1 MRIKHHISI
10 IALLLATTFATAQE
24 QQGNAI
30 IQIFSN
36 FHTGMYNYNNERG
49 FELERSYLGYQYKI
63 NNSLSVKAVMDI
75 GSPNATS
82 NDYDRLAYI
91 KYAQVTWKT
100 SNFVFQ
106 GGLIPNLL
114 FNLQEKFWGYRY
126 VMQSFQGEYKFGSSA
141 DLGISASYK
150 ITNWLSADAI
160 IANGEGYKKLQ
171 RQDGLLYGMGIT
183 INPIK
188 SLTFRVYTSLNE
200 GVGNEANT
208 QNLALFAGYKCK
220 WFSIGAESNYVKG
233 LKHIPGHNMV
243 GTSVYSTVRTCD
255 INEIFIRY
263 DNLGP
268 MHTHTYSDEDEKSIT
283 IGTQF
288 KIGNHIL
295 IAPNFRI
302 IDFQDGNEPN
312 KYMAYINCSFN
323 L

>member
-10 IALLLATTFATAQE
+10 IALLLAASFATAQE

-36 FHTGMYNYNNERG
+36 FHTGLYNYNNERG
-49 FELERSYLGYQYKI
+49 FKLERSYLGYQYKI

-82 NDYDRLAYI
+82 DDYNRLAYI

-100 SNFVFQ
+100 GNLIFQ

-114 FNLQEKFWGYRY
+114 FNMQEKFWGYRY

-171 RQDGLLYGMGIT
+171 RQDGLLYGMGVT

-188 SLTFRVYTSLNE
+188 NLTLRVYTSLNE

-208 QNLALFAGYKCK
+208 RNLALFAGYKGE
-220 WFSIGAESNYVKG
+220 WLSIGAESNYVKG
-233 LKHIPGHNMV
+233 LKHIGAHDMQ
-243 GTSVYSTVRTCD
+243 GTSIYATVKTCD
-255 INEIFIRY
+255 INEIFVRY
-263 DNLGP
+263 DNLSP
-268 MHTHTYSDEDEKSIT
+268 MYDHTYSDEDEISIT

-288 KIGNHIL
+288 KIENHIL

-302 IDFQDGNEPN
+302 INFNDANDPN
-312 KYMAYINCSFN
+312 KYMVYINCSFN

>member
-1 MRIKHHISI
+1 M
-10 IALLLATTFATAQE
+10 LATTFATAQE

-30 IQIFSN
+30 VQIFSN
-36 FHTGMYNYNNERG
+36 FHTGLYNYNNERG

-63 NNSLSVKAVMDI
+63 NNILSVKAVMDI

-82 NDYDRLAYI
+82 DDYNRLAYI

-100 SNFVFQ
+100 GNFVFQ

-114 FNLQEKFWGYRY
+114 FNMQEKFWGYRY

-141 DLGISASYK
+141 DLGISASYR

-171 RQDGLLYGMGIT
+171 QQDGLLYGMGIT

-188 SLTFRVYTSLNE
+188 NLTLRVYTSLNE
-200 GVGNEANT
+200 GVGDEVNT
-208 QNLALFAGYKCK
+208 QNLALFAGYKSN
-220 WFSIGAESNYVKG
+220 WFSIGAESNNVKG
-233 LKHIPGHNMV
+233 LKHISWHNMV
-243 GTSVYSTVRTCD
+243 GTSVYATVKTCD
-255 INEIFIRY
+255 INEIFVRY
-263 DNLGP
+263 DYLTN
-268 MHTHTYSDEDEKSIT
+268 MHTHTYSDEDERTIT

-288 KIGNHIL
+288 KIENHIL

-302 IDFQDGNEPN
+302 INFQDGDEPN

>member
-30 IQIFSN
+30 VQIFSN
-36 FHTGMYNYNNERG
+36 FHTGLYNYNNERG

-63 NNSLSVKAVMDI
+63 NNILSVKAVMDI

-82 NDYDRLAYI
+82 DDYNRLAYI

-100 SNFVFQ
+100 GNFVFQ

-114 FNLQEKFWGYRY
+114 FNMQEKFWGYRY
-126 VMQSFQGEYKFGSSA
+126 VMQSFQGKYKFGSSA
-141 DLGISASYK
+141 DLGISASYR

-171 RQDGLLYGMGIT
+171 QQDGLLYGMGIT

-188 SLTFRVYTSLNE
+188 NLTLRVYTSLNE
-200 GVGNEANT
+200 GVGDEVNT
-208 QNLALFAGYKCK
+208 QNLALFAGYKSK
-220 WFSIGAESNYVKG
+220 WFSIGAESNNVKG
-233 LKHIPGHNMV
+233 LKHISWHNMV
-243 GTSVYSTVRTCD
+243 GTSVYATVKTCD
-255 INEIFIRY
+255 INEIFVRY
-263 DNLGP
+263 DYLTN
-268 MHTHTYSDEDEKSIT
+268 MHTHTYSDEDERTIT

-288 KIGNHIL
+288 KIENHIL

-302 IDFQDGNEPN
+302 INFQDGDEPN

>member
-1 MRIKHHISI
+1 MKIKHHISI
-10 IALLLATTFATAQE
+10 IALLLATTIASAQE

-30 IQIFSN
+30 VQIFGN
-36 FHTGMYNYNNERG
+36 FHTGLYNYNNDRG

-63 NNSLSVKAVMDI
+63 SNSLSVKAVMDI

-82 NDYDRLAYI
+82 DDYNRLAYI

-100 SNFVFQ
+100 GNFVFQ
-106 GGLIPNLL
+106 GGLISNLL
-114 FNLQEKFWGYRY
+114 FNMQEKFWGYRY

-160 IANGEGYKKLQ
+160 IANGEGYKKIQ
-171 RQDGLLYGMGIT
+171 KQDGLLYGMGIT
-183 INPIK
+183 ITPIEK
-188 SLTFRVYTSLNE
+188 ITLRAYTSLNE

-208 QNLALFAGYKCK
+208 TNFALFAGYKGK
-220 WFSIGAESNYVKG
+220 WLSLGAESNYVKG
-233 LKHIPGHNMV
+233 LKHIHWHNMT
-243 GTSVYSTVRTCD
+243 GTSVYATIKTCD
-255 INEIFIRY
+255 INEIFVRY
-263 DNLGP
+263 DFLSP
-268 MHTHTYSDEDEKSIT
+268 MHTHTYSDEDEKSIAV
-283 IGTQF
+283 GTQF

-302 IDFQDGNEPN
+302 IDFKDGNEPN